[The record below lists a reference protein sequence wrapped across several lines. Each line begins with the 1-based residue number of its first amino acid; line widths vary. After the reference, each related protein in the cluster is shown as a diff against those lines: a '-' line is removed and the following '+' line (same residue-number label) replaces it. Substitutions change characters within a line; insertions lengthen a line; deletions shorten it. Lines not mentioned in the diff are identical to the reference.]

1 MAQSVSV
8 RRDPDFQKLWFGQS
22 VSVFGSL
29 ISRIAIPFLAV
40 IELDATPFDMAALG
54 IAALLPGFL
63 VGLLAGAWID
73 RRKRRPVMIGADL
86 GRAAVLVLIPILALT
101 DQLAIWHLLIISG
114 VLSMLSMLFDIAYQS
129 YLPGLVGRDRLIE
142 GNSTLTATESVAEF
156 GSFSIGGWL
165 VQIFTA
171 PFALL
176 VDAVTF
182 LLSALAIRKIE
193 MPEVLER
200 DEAVE
205 TSLVQDAVAG
215 FSYVRSDRVLRVLAA
230 AQALLSLSHGMT
242 STVFFLFVVDTLGF
256 ETGPL
261 GMIFAFGGIAS
272 LGAALVSSRL
282 YDTGRHLVRMALL
295 LFFVAVAN
303 SLLPFAQTA
312 DWIAVVLLLVPQLFS
327 DPAETIFNIHST
339 TLRQVLA
346 PDAWL
351 GRINGSF
358 RVLEVG
364 AVIVGALIAAWTG
377 EHLGLRT
384 TMWMAAGLIA
394 VGALVCLLGSRAE
407 PETTAIILEE
417 PVVGDGRSRASPEQ
431 GNLSRRALDL
441 ARPAILSRFCP
452 GRPIQRCKANGN
464 AWPRSPTGRFCGTGN
479 SKISGPGISSPAS
492 VKPSVRSRCRCW
504 STT

>member
-1 MAQSVSV
+1 MDRTGSV
-8 RRDPDFQKLWFGQS
+8 RRDPDFQKLWFGQT

-73 RRKRRPVMIGADL
+73 RRKRRPVMIAADL
-86 GRAAVLVLIPILALT
+86 GRAVILLAVPLLAVLDHL
-101 DQLAIWHLLIISG
+101 QIWHLLIVSG
-114 VLSMLSMLFDIAYQS
+114 LLSMLSMLFDIAYQS
-129 YLPGLVGRDRLIE
+129 YLPGLVGRERLIA

-193 MPEVLER
+193 TPEQVER
-200 DEAVE
+200 DESIE
-205 TSLVQDAVAG
+205 TNLLEEAMGG
-215 FSYVRSDRVLRVLAA
+215 FAYVRRDLVLRVLAA
-230 AQALLSLSHGMT
+230 AQLLLNVNHGMVG
-242 STVFFLFVVDTLGF
+242 TVFFLFVVDTLGF

-261 GMIFAFGGIAS
+261 GMIFAFGGVAS
-272 LGAALVSSRL
+272 LGGALLSSRF
-282 YDTGRHLVRMALL
+282 YDTGNHLRRLSLL
-295 LFFVAVAN
+295 LFIVALAN
-303 SLLPFAQTA
+303 ALLPFARSA
-312 DWIAVVLLLVPQLFS
+312 NWIAVALLLVPQVIS

-339 TLRQVLA
+339 TLRQTIA

-358 RVLEVG
+358 RVIDVG
-364 AVIVGALIAAWTG
+364 ATIAGSLIAAWTG
-377 EHLGLRT
+377 TAVGLRV
-384 TMWMAAGLIA
+384 TMWSGAVLIA
-394 VGALVCLLGSRAE
+394 IAALICLFASRV
-407 PETTAIILEE
+407 
-417 PVVGDGRSRASPEQ
+417 PV
-431 GNLSRRALDL
+431 
-441 ARPAILSRFCP
+441 
-452 GRPIQRCKANGN
+452 
-464 AWPRSPTGRFCGTGN
+464 
-479 SKISGPGISSPAS
+479 PAS
-492 VKPSVRSRCRCW
+492 TTSPVRPE
-504 STT
+504 

>member
-1 MAQSVSV
+1 MAQSISIQ
-8 RRDPDFQKLWFGQS
+8 RDPDFQKLWFGQT

-29 ISRIAIPFLAV
+29 ISRIAIPLLAV

-86 GRAAVLVLIPILALT
+86 ARAVVLVTVPLLALT
-101 DQLAIWHLLIISG
+101 DQLAIWHLLIVSG
-114 VLSMLSMLFDIAYQS
+114 LLSIFSMLFDIAYQS
-129 YLPGLVGRDRLIE
+129 YLPGLVGRDRLIQ

-176 VDAVTF
+176 VDTITF
-182 LLSALAIRKIE
+182 ALSAIAIHRIKT
-193 MPEVLER
+193 PEELER
-200 DEAVE
+200 DEAIE
-205 TSLVQDAVAG
+205 TSLVEEAVAG
-215 FSYVRSDRVLRVLAA
+215 FSYVRREPVMRVLAL
-230 AQALLSLSHGMT
+230 AQGLLSMSHGMT

-261 GMIFAFGGIAS
+261 GMIFAFGGVAS

-282 YDTGRHLVRMALL
+282 YGKGNHLQRLAAL
-295 LFFVAVAN
+295 LFFIAASN
-303 SLLPFAQTA
+303 SLLPFARTA
-312 DWIAVVLLLVPQLFS
+312 DWIAVVFLLAPQLLS

-346 PDAWL
+346 PDDWL
-351 GRINGSF
+351 GRVNGSF

-364 AVIVGALIAAWTG
+364 TLILGSLVAAWTG

-384 TMWMAAGLIA
+384 TMWLAAGLVA
-394 VGALVCLLGSRAE
+394 VAALLCLLGSRSEQA
-407 PETTAIILEE
+407 TANVLVEE
-417 PVVGDGRSRASPEQ
+417 PH
-431 GNLSRRALDL
+431 
-441 ARPAILSRFCP
+441 PA
-452 GRPIQRCKANGN
+452 N
-464 AWPRSPTGRFCGTGN
+464 
-479 SKISGPGISSPAS
+479 
-492 VKPSVRSRCRCW
+492 
-504 STT
+504 

>member
-1 MAQSVSV
+1 MAQSISV
-8 RRDPDFQKLWFGQS
+8 RRDPNFQKLWFGQS

-86 GRAAVLVLIPILALT
+86 GRAAVLVLVPILALA
-101 DQLAIWHLLIISG
+101 DQLHIWHLLVVSG
-114 VLSMLSMLFDIAYQS
+114 LLSMLSMLFDIAYQS
-129 YLPGLVGRDRLIE
+129 YLPGLVGRERLIE

-182 LLSALAIRKIE
+182 LLSAFAIKKIAL
-193 MPEVLER
+193 PEEIER
-200 DEAVE
+200 DAAVE
-205 TSLVQDAVAG
+205 TSLLDEAVAG
-215 FSYVRSDRVLRVLAA
+215 FSYVRQQGTLRVLAV

-261 GMIFAFGGIAS
+261 GIIFAFGGIAS
-272 LGAALVSSRL
+272 LGAALISSRL
-282 YDTGRHLVRMALL
+282 YGAGHHLVRMAFL
-295 LFFVAVAN
+295 LFFVAAAN
-303 SLLPFAQTA
+303 SVLPFARAA
-312 DWIAVVLLLVPQLFS
+312 DWIAVALLLVPQLLS

-364 AVIVGALIAAWTG
+364 AIIAGSLVAAWTG
-377 EHLGLRT
+377 EHLGLRV
-384 TMWMAAGLIA
+384 TMWMAAGF
-394 VGALVCLLGSRAE
+394 VALGGFACLLGSRAE
-407 PETTAIILEE
+407 PTTTSVVMEE
-417 PVVGDGRSRASPEQ
+417 SA
-431 GNLSRRALDL
+431 
-441 ARPAILSRFCP
+441 
-452 GRPIQRCKANGN
+452 
-464 AWPRSPTGRFCGTGN
+464 
-479 SKISGPGISSPAS
+479 
-492 VKPSVRSRCRCW
+492 
-504 STT
+504 

>member
-1 MAQSVSV
+1 MAQSISIQ
-8 RRDPDFQKLWFGQS
+8 RDPDFQKLWFGQT

-29 ISRIAIPFLAV
+29 ISRIAIPLLAV

-86 GRAAVLVLIPILALT
+86 ARAVVLVTVPLLALT
-101 DQLAIWHLLIISG
+101 DQLAIWHLLIVSG
-114 VLSMLSMLFDIAYQS
+114 LLSIFSVLFDIAYQS
-129 YLPGLVGRDRLIE
+129 YLPGLVGRDRLIQ

-176 VDAVTF
+176 VDTITF
-182 LLSALAIRKIE
+182 ALSAIAIHRIKT
-193 MPEVLER
+193 PEELER
-200 DEAVE
+200 DEAIE
-205 TSLVQDAVAG
+205 TSLVEEAVAG
-215 FSYVRSDRVLRVLAA
+215 FSYVRREPVMRVLAL
-230 AQALLSLSHGMT
+230 AQGLLSMSHGMT

-261 GMIFAFGGIAS
+261 GMIFAFGGVAS

-282 YDTGRHLVRMALL
+282 YGKGNHLQRLAAL
-295 LFFVAVAN
+295 LFFIAASN
-303 SLLPFAQTA
+303 SLLPFARTA
-312 DWIAVVLLLVPQLFS
+312 DWIAVVFLLAPQLLS

-346 PDAWL
+346 PDDWL
-351 GRINGSF
+351 GRVNGSF

-364 AVIVGALIAAWTG
+364 TLILGSLVAAWTG

-384 TMWMAAGLIA
+384 TMWLAAGLVA
-394 VGALVCLLGSRAE
+394 VAALLCLLGSRSEQA
-407 PETTAIILEE
+407 TANVLVEE
-417 PVVGDGRSRASPEQ
+417 PH
-431 GNLSRRALDL
+431 
-441 ARPAILSRFCP
+441 PA
-452 GRPIQRCKANGN
+452 N
-464 AWPRSPTGRFCGTGN
+464 
-479 SKISGPGISSPAS
+479 
-492 VKPSVRSRCRCW
+492 
-504 STT
+504 